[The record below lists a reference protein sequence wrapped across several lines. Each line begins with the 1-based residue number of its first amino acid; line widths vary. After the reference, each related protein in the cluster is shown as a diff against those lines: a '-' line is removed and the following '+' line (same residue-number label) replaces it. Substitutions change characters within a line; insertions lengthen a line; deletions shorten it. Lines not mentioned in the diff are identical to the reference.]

1 MHRWMGIVFA
11 ATAFLAVA
19 ANAQNAN
26 WQTYVN
32 ERFGSSIQY
41 PANVFDPQ
49 PPPENGDGQRFK
61 ARDGAE
67 FTISA
72 AYNVLHDTLQSLEQS
87 LLHPEGGPDD
97 VANVTYRLSKAN
109 MLILSRGRGDQIYYD
124 KFLFT
129 KDQETIHHFAI
140 AYPEAEKDTY
150 KPIIERMSESMAYI
164 E

>member
-1 MHRWMGIVFA
+1 MRQWMGIGFA

-19 ANAQNAN
+19 ANAQNAD
-26 WQTYVN
+26 WRTYVN
-32 ERFGSSIQY
+32 ARFGTSIDY
-41 PANVFDPQ
+41 PANLFDPQ
-49 PPPENGDGQRFK
+49 PPEENGDGQRFK

-72 AYNVLHDTLQSLEQS
+72 AYNVLQDTLQSLEQS

-97 VANVTYRLSKAN
+97 VANVTDRLSKAN

-129 KDQETIHHFAI
+129 KEQETIHHLAI
-140 AYPEAEKDTY
+140 AYPAAKKDTY
-150 KPIIERMSESMAYI
+150 KPIVERMSESMAYG